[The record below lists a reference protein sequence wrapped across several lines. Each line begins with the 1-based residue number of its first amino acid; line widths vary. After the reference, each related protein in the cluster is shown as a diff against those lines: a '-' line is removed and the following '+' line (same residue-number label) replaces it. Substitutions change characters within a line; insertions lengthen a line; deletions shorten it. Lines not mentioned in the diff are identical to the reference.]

1 MFSDVSEDY
10 IVNNFWH
17 FICVSWNGLYGNIN
31 FYYDGI
37 KQNTITISARMTEL
51 SPDGKFSIGIKKDPN
66 NGKYI
71 SSFHGDLSCVN
82 IWSYVQSAESIT
94 SMSSGGV
101 NVNGNL
107 LAWRD
112 VQGFIVGN
120 LTVLS
125 NTIIYFPGELLFL
138 LQIV

>member
-1 MFSDVSEDY
+1 
-10 IVNNFWH
+10 
-17 FICVSWNGLYGNIN
+17 
-31 FYYDGI
+31 
-37 KQNTITISARMTEL
+37 MTEL